1 MRACSSVRPSSR
13 SSRDAYHHA
22 AQPNKERQHESD
34 HRYEQREPLF
44 DTVGPRPVMSPA
56 TAAVRV
62 VDELGFDPGDV
73 PVERL
78 QGHHLGHG
86 RVDVPAHHW
95 LLVGLVAAAAAA
107 ATSVVTAGV
116 ARRDQLQEPTDVQEV
131 RQSLVRPSG
140 CAVRSGAG
148 VVAARG
154 SLEARDWP
162 SAVAISASRRPGA
175 FEDFAPASSKAHAAG

>member
-1 MRACSSVRPSSR
+1 
-13 SSRDAYHHA
+13 
-22 AQPNKERQHESD
+22 
-34 HRYEQREPLF
+34 
-44 DTVGPRPVMSPA
+44 MSPA

-78 QGHHLGHG
+78 QGHQLGHG
-86 RVDVPAHHW
+86 RADVPAHHR
-95 LLVGLVAAAAAA
+95 LLAGLVAAAAA

-116 ARRDQLQEPTDVQEV
+116 ARRDQLQEPTDVQEA

-154 SLEARDWP
+154 RLEARDWP
-162 SAVAISASRRPGA
+162 SAVVVSASRRPGA
-175 FEDFAPASSKAHAAG
+175 FEDFAPASSARKPHKAHAAG